1 MGNDA
6 RREELR
12 LKDFKSKDIRNIGFF
27 SHAGAGKT
35 TFAEALLF
43 HAGVTTRRGRVEEGN
58 TVSDWQPEEIRRGL
72 SIDLSVLP
80 FEWKGCKVNL
90 IDTPGYMDFLGNV
103 IGALRAVDSG
113 VIFLCAVSGVEVG
126 TERAW
131 EYLRRESLPVFFLV
145 NRMDREGANFY
156 SALESIR
163 TKFTP
168 KATPV
173 FLPIGKES
181 AFRGLVNLLT
191 MRALYFEGDGKM
203 REDVVPQELVEE
215 ISRWREE
222 LLENIAETDDE
233 LLNLYLD
240 GQEIP
245 SEKLWQSLRRAI
257 LERKIFPVLCSSGL
271 EDKGVTAVADFLV
284 EFAPNPLERPP
295 VKGKN
300 PKTGEEEERPCSEDT
315 PFAAFIFKV
324 LSDPYVGKIA
334 FFRVYSGKL
343 SADARLYNASRDVEE
358 KIGQL
363 LLVRG
368 KVQEP
373 IKEVRAGDIAAVAK
387 ISEVFT
393 GDTLSDKE
401 HPIVFPPLEYP
412 EPNYM
417 AAIRPV
423 GKADEEKIS
432 QALSRML
439 EEDPTLRVQR
449 EPDTKEDI
457 VYGFGDIHLDVLAEK
472 MKRKFGVEVALSVPK
487 VPYKETIKK
496 TARAEGKYKRQSGGR
511 GQYGHAWLELE
522 PLPRGQGFEF
532 VDKIVGGVIPK
543 NYIPAVEK
551 GVQEAMQEGVLAGY
565 PVIDVRVTV
574 YDGSYH
580 PVDSSDMA
588 FKIAGSMAFRK
599 GALEANPVLLEP
611 IMSVEVLVPEE
622 NMGDVIGDLNA
633 RRGKIL
639 GMEPQDGYQ
648 KIRAL
653 VPLAEL
659 FRYSVDLRSITQ
671 GRGSFTMRFSHYEE
685 VPPQIAETIIEKAR
699 KEKEAAS

>member
-1 MGNDA
+1 
-6 RREELR
+6 
-12 LKDFKSKDIRNIGFF
+12 LKDFKGEDIRNIGFF

-35 TFAEALLF
+35 TFSEALLF
-43 HAGVTTRRGRVEEGN
+43 NAGVTTRRGRVEEGN
-58 TVSDWQPEEIRRGL
+58 TVSDWQPEEVRRRL

-80 FEWKGCKVNL
+80 FEWKGRKVNL
-90 IDTPGYMDFLGNV
+90 IDTPGYMDFVGNV
-103 IGALRAVDSG
+103 LGALRAVDSG

-126 TERAW
+126 VEKVW
-131 EYLRRESLPVFFLV
+131 DYLKREGLPVFFLV

-156 SALESIR
+156 AVLESVR
-163 TKFTP
+163 KKFAP

-173 FLPIGKES
+173 MLPIGRES
-181 AFRGLVNLLT
+181 AFRGLVNLLS
-191 MRALYFEGDGKM
+191 MKALYFGENGKTEEGAIPD
-203 REDVVPQELVEE
+203 ELKEE
-215 ISRWREE
+215 AQRWRED

-233 LLNLYLD
+233 LLNLYLE

-245 SEKLWQSLRRAI
+245 FDSLQESLKRAV
-257 LERKIFPVLCSSGL
+257 LERKLFPVLCSSGL
-271 EDKGVTAVADFLV
+271 ENRGVTVVADFLV
-284 EFAPNPLERPP
+284 EFAPSPLDRPP
-295 VKGKN
+295 VQGKN
-300 PKTGEEEERPCSEDT
+300 PKTQEKEERFCGEEA
-315 PFAAFIFKV
+315 PFSAFVFKV
-324 LSDPYVGKIA
+324 ISDPYVGKIT

-343 SADARLYNASRDVEE
+343 SADTRVYNASRDVEE

-363 LLVRG
+363 LLIRG
-368 KVQEP
+368 KSQEP
-373 IKEVRAGDIAAVAK
+373 LKEVRAGDIAALAKVA
-387 ISEVFT
+387 EVFT
-393 GDTLSDKE
+393 GDTLSDRE
-401 HPIVFPPLEYP
+401 HPIVFPTLEYP

-423 GKADEEKIS
+423 GKGDEEKIS

-449 EPDTKEDI
+449 DPDTKEDI
-457 VYGFGDIHLDVLAEK
+457 VYGFGDIHLDVLTEK
-472 MKRKFGVEVALSVPK
+472 MRRKFGVEVALSVPR

-565 PVIDVRVTV
+565 PVVDVRVTV

-599 GALEANPVLLEP
+599 GATEASPVLLEP
-611 IMSVEVLVPEE
+611 IMSIEVIVPEE
-622 NMGDVIGDLNA
+622 NMGDVIGDLNS

-648 KIRAL
+648 KIKAL

-659 FRYSVDLRSITQ
+659 FRYSVDLRSMTQ
-671 GRGSFTMRFSHYEE
+671 GRGSFIMRFSHYEE
-685 VPPQIAETIIEKAR
+685 APSQIAEGIIEKAR
-699 KEKEAAS
+699 KEKEAASS

>member
-1 MGNDA
+1 M
-6 RREELR
+6 
-12 LKDFKSKDIRNIGFF
+12 KDFNSKDIRNIGFF

-35 TFAEALLF
+35 TFSEALLF
-43 HAGVTTRRGRVEEGN
+43 NAGVTTRRGRVEEGN

-80 FEWKGCKVNL
+80 FEWKGRKVNL

-131 EYLRRESLPVFFLV
+131 DYLKREGLPAFFLI

-156 SALESIR
+156 TVLESIR
-163 TKFTP
+163 EKFTP

-181 AFRGLVNLLT
+181 AFRGLVNLLR
-191 MRALYFEGDGKM
+191 MRALYFEGDGKV
-203 REDVVPQELVEE
+203 REDDIPQELVEE
-215 ISRWREE
+215 ASRWQEE
-222 LLENIAETDDE
+222 LIENVAETDDE

-245 SEKLWQSLRRAI
+245 SEKLWVSLRRAI

-271 EDKGVTAVADFLV
+271 ENKGVSAVADFLV
-284 EFAPNPLERPP
+284 DFAPSPLERPP

-300 PKTGEEEERPCSEDT
+300 PKTGEEEERPCSEEA
-315 PFAAFIFKV
+315 PFSAFVFKV

-343 SADARLYNASRDVEE
+343 SADARIYNASRDTEE

-368 KVQEP
+368 KTQEP
-373 IKEVRAGDIAAVAK
+373 IKEVKAGDIAAVAK
-387 ISEVFT
+387 IAEVFT
-393 GDTLSDKE
+393 GDTLSDRE
-401 HPIVFPPLEYP
+401 RPIVFPPLEYP

-423 GKADEEKIS
+423 GKGDEEKIS

-439 EEDPTLRVQR
+439 EEDPTLKVQR

-565 PVIDVRVTV
+565 PVVDVRVTV

-611 IMSVEVLVPEE
+611 IMSVEVVVPEE

-639 GMEPQDGYQ
+639 GMEPEDGYQ
-648 KIRAL
+648 KIKAL

-685 VPPQIAETIIEKAR
+685 VPPQIAEAIIEKAR
-699 KEKEAAS
+699 KEKETAS

>member
-1 MGNDA
+1 M
-6 RREELR
+6 
-12 LKDFKSKDIRNIGFF
+12 KDFKSKDIRNIGFF

-43 HAGVTTRRGRVEEGN
+43 DAGVTTRRGKIEEGN

-80 FEWKGCKVNL
+80 FEWKGRKVNL

-113 VIFLCAVSGVEVG
+113 VVFLCAVSGVEVG
-126 TERAW
+126 TEKAW
-131 EYLRRESLPVFFLV
+131 EYLKKEGLPVFFLV
-145 NRMDREGANFY
+145 NRMDREGADFY
-156 SALESIR
+156 AVLENIR
-163 TKFTP
+163 TKFTS

-191 MRALYFEGDGKM
+191 MRVIYFEGEGKG
-203 REDVVPQELVEE
+203 REGDVPQDLVEE
-215 ISRWREE
+215 ATQWREE
-222 LLENIAETDDE
+222 LLENVAETDDE

-245 SEKLWQSLRRAI
+245 SEKLRQSLRKAI
-257 LERKIFPVLCSSGL
+257 LERKIFPVLCASGL
-271 EDKGVTAVADFLV
+271 ENKGVEAVADFLV
-284 EFAPNPLERPP
+284 EFAPSPLERPP
-295 VKGKN
+295 VRGKN
-300 PKTGEEEERPCSEDT
+300 PKTGEEEERSCDENA
-315 PFAAFIFKV
+315 PFSAFVFKV

-368 KVQEP
+368 KAQESL
-373 IKEVRAGDIAAVAK
+373 KEVRAGDIAAVAK
-387 ISEVFT
+387 IAEVFT
-393 GDTLSDKE
+393 GNTLSDRE

-417 AAIRPV
+417 VAIRPV
-423 GKADEEKIS
+423 GKGDEEKIS

-511 GQYGHAWLELE
+511 GQYGHAWLEIE

-565 PVIDVRVTV
+565 PVVDVRVTV

-611 IMSVEVLVPEE
+611 IMSVEVVVPEE

-639 GMEPQDGYQ
+639 GMEPEDGYQ

-685 VPPQIAETIIEKAR
+685 VPPQIAEGIIEKAR
-699 KEKEAAS
+699 KEREAAS

>member
-1 MGNDA
+1 M
-6 RREELR
+6 
-12 LKDFKSKDIRNIGFF
+12 KDFNSKDIRNIGFF

-35 TFAEALLF
+35 TFSEALLF
-43 HAGVTTRRGRVEEGN
+43 NAGVTTRRGRVEEGN

-80 FEWKGCKVNL
+80 FEWKGRKVNL

-131 EYLRRESLPVFFLV
+131 DYLKREGLPAFFLI

-156 SALESIR
+156 TVLESIR
-163 TKFTP
+163 EKFTP

-181 AFRGLVNLLT
+181 AFRGLVNLLR
-191 MRALYFEGDGKM
+191 MRALYFEGDGKV
-203 REDVVPQELVEE
+203 REDDIPQELVEE
-215 ISRWREE
+215 ASRWREE
-222 LLENIAETDDE
+222 LIENVAETDDE

-245 SEKLWQSLRRAI
+245 PQKLWESLRRAI

-271 EDKGVTAVADFLV
+271 ENKGVSAVADFLV
-284 EFAPNPLERPP
+284 DFAPSPLERPS

-300 PKTGEEEERPCSEDT
+300 PKTGEEEERPCSEEA
-315 PFAAFIFKV
+315 PFSAFVFKV

-343 SADARLYNASRDVEE
+343 SADARIYNASRDTEE

-368 KVQEP
+368 KNQEP
-373 IKEVRAGDIAAVAK
+373 IKEVKAGDIAAVAK
-387 ISEVFT
+387 IAEVFM
-393 GDTLSDKE
+393 GNTLSDRE

-423 GKADEEKIS
+423 GKGDEEKIS

-565 PVIDVRVTV
+565 PVVDVRVTV

-611 IMSVEVLVPEE
+611 IMSVEVVVPEE

-639 GMEPQDGYQ
+639 GMEPEDGYQ
-648 KIRAL
+648 KIKAL

-685 VPPQIAETIIEKAR
+685 VPPQIAEAIVEKAR

>member
-1 MGNDA
+1 M
-6 RREELR
+6 
-12 LKDFKSKDIRNIGFF
+12 KDFRSGDIRNIGFF

-43 HAGVTTRRGRVEEGN
+43 DSGVVTRRGKVEEGN
-58 TVSDWQPEEIRRGL
+58 TVSDWQPEEIRRRL

-90 IDTPGYMDFLGNV
+90 IDTPGYMDFMGNV
-103 IGALRAVDSG
+103 IGSLRAVDSG

-131 EYLRRESLPVFFLV
+131 YYLKQGKLPVFFLV
-145 NRMDREGANFY
+145 NRMDREGADFY
-156 SALESIR
+156 SVLESIR
-163 TKFTP
+163 KRFTS

-181 AFRGLVNLLT
+181 TFRGLVDLLT
-191 MRALYFEGDGKM
+191 MKALYFGDDGKSTV
-203 REDVVPQELVEE
+203 EGEIPPELIEE
-215 ISRWREE
+215 ADRWREE

-245 SEKLWQSLRRAI
+245 LQKFQGSLKRAI
-257 LERKIFPVLCSSGL
+257 LERKIFPVFCSSGL
-271 EDKGVTAVADFLV
+271 ENKGVVTILDFLV
-284 EFAPNPLERPP
+284 DFAPSPLERPP
-295 VKGKN
+295 VRGKN
-300 PKTGEEEERPCSEDT
+300 PKTQEEEERPCSEDA
-315 PFAAFIFKV
+315 PFSAFVFKT

-343 SADARLYNASRDVEE
+343 SVESRLYNASRDVEE
-358 KIGQL
+358 KVGQL
-363 LLVRG
+363 LLARG
-368 KVQEP
+368 KYQEP
-373 IKEVRAGDIAAVAK
+373 LKEVRAGDIAAVTK
-387 ISEVFT
+387 ITEIFT
-393 GDTLSDKE
+393 GDTLADRE
-401 HPIVFPPLEYP
+401 YPIVFPPLEYP

-423 GKADEEKIS
+423 GKGDEEKIS

-439 EEDPTLRVQR
+439 EEDPTLKVQR

-472 MKRKFGVEVALSVPK
+472 MRRKFGVEVTLSVPR
-487 VPYKETIKK
+487 VPYKETIKR

-532 VDKIVGGVIPK
+532 VDKIVGGVIPR

-565 PVIDVRVTV
+565 PVVDVRVTV

-599 GALEANPVLLEP
+599 GATEANPVLLEP
-611 IMSVEVLVPEE
+611 IMSVEVVVPEE

-639 GMEPQDGYQ
+639 GMEPGEGYQ
-648 KIRAL
+648 KIKAL

-685 VPPQIAETIIEKAR
+685 VPLQIAETIIEKAR
-699 KEKEAAS
+699 KEREAAS